1 MASLTERNRNNVRA
15 GVFVS
20 VVIILAMAVV
30 FVLGDVKSYFGP
42 RHHTYAVVFPF
53 SAGVENI
60 HGGAGVRVGG
70 MPMGKVLEVKTI
82 PDPQAAEDTSFVDHI
97 LIRFTLDQKVRL
109 YHNALIRVEASLIG
123 AESWLDIDDLGQG
136 DPMKDGDTL
145 TRAGSPPANLL
156 DTAMGEDMEDMK
168 EQARTI
174 MNNVKNFSETLATV
188 QEDYENEVRPVLK
201 DVREM
206 VALARDEHWQQWL
219 NSIDQA
225 MAWIEAA
232 PDDLN
237 ELLDEGKAMMA
248 DARSVV
254 TENREKIDHIIDDVE
269 VTTANS
275 REITGRINNETIDK
289 IHRVLDNAGEG
300 LDSALAIID
309 KAGMDYEGWSTD
321 VQATLGGAMQASK
334 QLELTM
340 IEVRRNPWKLLYRPT
355 TDELEHELLY
365 DAARSFAYAAADLR
379 AATTTA
385 NLILE
390 RSKGVEGETGEL
402 FDPEARSLLME
413 RLKTTLI
420 DPMDHYEKAQ
430 QKLFDIILADTP
442 GSP

>member
-42 RHHTYAVVFPF
+42 RHHTYDVVFPF

-82 PDPQAAEDTSFVDHI
+82 PDPQATEDTSFVDHI

-123 AESWLDIDDLGQG
+123 AESWLDIDDLGEG

-390 RSKGVEGETGEL
+390 RSKGVEGETGEQL
-402 FDPEARSLLME
+402 DPEARSLLME

-430 QKLFDIILADTP
+430 RKLFDIILADTP